1 MALRALVTYSQR
13 VTWTVFAILAM
24 FFLIQGAPIVSIFKF
39 FSLKLTSSL
48 QLASSLVSSTT
59 ACLAALLWVPMM
71 IRILNIS
78 LGKNDEEEEEEG
90 DINDNQQVIDHETH
104 KSFKSGQPPSLWAAP
119 FSLINLFCLLSPP
132 HLFIDTQYNSSNQE
146 ILICNQVCSRE
157 LLEISRRTH
166 SHTCWSL
173 LLVRQVGR

>member
-1 MALRALVTYSQR
+1 MSPHDDQNVE
-13 VTWTVFAILAM
+13 
-24 FFLIQGAPIVSIFKF
+24 FLF
-39 FSLKLTSSL
+39 
-48 QLASSLVSSTT
+48 
-59 ACLAALLWVPMM
+59 
-71 IRILNIS
+71 
-78 LGKNDEEEEEEG
+78 GKNDEEEEEEG

-166 SHTCWSL
+166 SHTW
-173 LLVRQVGR
+173 LVKSADNLIQ